1 VRQVERHAVTW
12 FCLNRKSRRK
22 RSPDLHLQSF
32 NSLPISHRVHE
43 TIPMSTA
50 INIPI
55 ATDLLRRCTS
65 CKVALPSSCIWK
77 TCDKCREKSRVKQRN
92 KTEQNKQRVAML
104 LLNGQTQISNMDV
117 LNLKRKQ
124 AVDDETRKLKK
135 LKVALAQ
142 VGPATAPSPVRI
154 AR

>member
-1 VRQVERHAVTW
+1 
-12 FCLNRKSRRK
+12 
-22 RSPDLHLQSF
+22 
-32 NSLPISHRVHE
+32 
-43 TIPMSTA
+43 
-50 INIPI
+50 
-55 ATDLLRRCTS
+55 
-65 CKVALPSSCIWK
+65 
-77 TCDKCREKSRVKQRN
+77 
-92 KTEQNKQRVAML
+92 ML